1 MVPNDHCYWVFAKSQ
16 KHRFFVVV
24 VLSEILKVSDIESM
38 KEGDSQGKR
47 EEGGIIKKEEQTKDN
62 QQ

>member
-1 MVPNDHCYWVFAKSQ
+1 MIIF
-16 KHRFFVVV
+16 